1 MGRASGMYHTT
12 LNSLIFNVFQF
23 LQGYIVFLQDWNHIY
38 TKPKKKKKS
47 TLYLAHI
54 SRYSSWGNLNFTFIL

>member
-1 MGRASGMYHTT
+1 MGRVNGMYHTT

-38 TKPKKKKKS
+38 TKPKKKKKINTLPS
-47 TLYLAHI
+47 THQQI
-54 SRYSSWGNLNFTFIL
+54 FILG